1 MAFVN
6 YPAEYDKML
15 EKLKNDPGNWIKITL
30 QDVVAEQKAQPLVI
44 ILKIQALAHTRGH
57 LVDEAEHTVV
67 GAGMLCIAQIGL
79 EPAAKG
85 AALRPLHLPLPDAVC
100 HPGFQVEAAAVGI
113 KIVVQRVVQLVIVHA
128 QQFVTGGKAKSLGL
142 AAGIHLL
149 DPYRHL
155 HPPPLKHKK
164 GKALR
169 PPLLYITPLC
179 HQLRA
184 N

>member
-1 MAFVN
+1 
-6 YPAEYDKML
+6 ML
-15 EKLKNDPGNWIKITL
+15 
-30 QDVVAEQKAQPLVI
+30 
-44 ILKIQALAHTRGH
+44 R
-57 LVDEAEHTVV
+57 
-67 GAGMLCIAQIGL
+67 IAQIGL

-100 HPGFQVEAAAVGI
+100 YPGLQVEAAAVSI
-113 KIVVQRVVQLVIVHA
+113 KIVVQRVVQLVVVHA
-128 QQFVTGGKAKSLGL
+128 QQLVTRGKAKSLGL

-149 DPYRHL
+149 DPDRHL

>member
-1 MAFVN
+1 MFF
-6 YPAEYDKML
+6 
-15 EKLKNDPGNWIKITL
+15 
-30 QDVVAEQKAQPLVI
+30 
-44 ILKIQALAHTRGH
+44 
-57 LVDEAEHTVV
+57 
-67 GAGMLCIAQIGL
+67 IAQIGL

-100 HPGFQVEAAAVGI
+100 HAGLQVEAAAVGI

-155 HPPPLKHKK
+155 HPPP
-164 GKALR
+164 
-169 PPLLYITPLC
+169 
-179 HQLRA
+179 
-184 N
+184 

>member
-1 MAFVN
+1 MFF
-6 YPAEYDKML
+6 
-15 EKLKNDPGNWIKITL
+15 
-30 QDVVAEQKAQPLVI
+30 
-44 ILKIQALAHTRGH
+44 
-57 LVDEAEHTVV
+57 
-67 GAGMLCIAQIGL
+67 IAQIGL

-142 AAGIHLL
+142 AADIHLL

-155 HPPPLKHKK
+155 HPPP
-164 GKALR
+164 
-169 PPLLYITPLC
+169 
-179 HQLRA
+179 
-184 N
+184 